1 MMSPLAMFLT
11 SGELVTTYDRKG
23 SGDRL
28 EGQLNMA
35 DSYAVSHL
43 LKTDLGLKNTYLV
56 HHQFGTQYL

>member
-1 MMSPLAMFLT
+1 MYRKLMMSPLVMFLT

-35 DSYAVSHL
+35 DSYAV
-43 LKTDLGLKNTYLV
+43 KTDLGLKKKD
-56 HHQFGTQYL
+56 